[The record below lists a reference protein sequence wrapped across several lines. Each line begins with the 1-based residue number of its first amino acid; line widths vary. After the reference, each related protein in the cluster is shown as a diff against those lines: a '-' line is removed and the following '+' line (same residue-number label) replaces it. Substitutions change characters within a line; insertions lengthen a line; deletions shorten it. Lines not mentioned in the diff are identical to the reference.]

1 MVTLNSHCR
10 ALAHS
15 GVRLHHAAHMLSRCP
30 SHMHTLIHASGSNA
44 QWWAKQR
51 WRRSVRQLLT

>member
-51 WRRSVRQLLT
+51 WRRSV